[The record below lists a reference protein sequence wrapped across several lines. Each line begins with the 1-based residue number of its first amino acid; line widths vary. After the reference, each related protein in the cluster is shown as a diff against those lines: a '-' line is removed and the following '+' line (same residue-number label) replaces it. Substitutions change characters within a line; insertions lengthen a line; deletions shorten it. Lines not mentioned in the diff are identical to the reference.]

1 MLTQVSDP
9 IIVGEN
15 AHFLATN
22 DEFVWTVIVT
32 PEALQALTRDQTVPI
47 TSVLLY
53 ADVLTRIADENLS
66 KLDAILDERVWVMKA
81 DVERWLGSQKTR
93 WKARRAR
100 DKAAKAVFEQT
111 SRPATVPVH

>member
-1 MLTQVSDP
+1 MLSQVSDP

-22 DEFVWTVIVT
+22 DEFVWTVVVT
-32 PEALQALTRDQTVPI
+32 PEALRALARDQSMPI
-47 TSVLLY
+47 TSALLF
-53 ADVLTRIADENLS
+53 ADVLTRIADDNLS

-81 DVERWLGSQKTR
+81 DVERWLGSQTTR

-100 DKAAKAVFEQT
+100 DKAARAVLERT
-111 SRPATVPVH
+111 SRPATAPVH

>member
-22 DEFVWTVIVT
+22 EEFIWTVIVT
-32 PEALQALTRDQTVPI
+32 PEALQALTRDQTMPI
-47 TSVLLY
+47 SSALLY
-53 ADVLTRIADENLS
+53 ADVLTRIADESLS
-66 KLDAILDERVWVMKA
+66 KLDSILDERVWVMKA

-93 WKARRAR
+93 WKARRTR
-100 DKAAKAVFEQT
+100 DKAARAILEQT
-111 SRPATVPVH
+111 SRPTTAPAH